1 MASEADQSYLEED
14 LEFFHGLE
22 HNVES
27 KLPVKVK
34 QKLKSHF
41 KSLEKE
47 YETPTSFQLTLH
59 HPNLSYLGSPDGNT
73 QNNNCLLGF
82 ADTQSAVS
90 TAFVYDIIPFI
101 KTLDR
106 MPNPCFMTMNV
117 PKS

>member
-1 MASEADQSYLEED
+1 MASETDQSYLEED
-14 LEFFHGLE
+14 LEFFDGLE

-41 KSLEKE
+41 KSLKKE
-47 YETPTSFQLTLH
+47 YETPTLQLTLL
-59 HPNLSYLGSPDGNT
+59 HPYLSYLGSPDGNT

-90 TAFVYDIIPFI
+90 TAFVYDTIPFI

-106 MPNPCFMTMNV
+106 MTNPCFMTMNV